1 MVSQGSIDEE
11 QIIREINSIPNE
23 YWPNLLEIV
32 RLFRESVTL
41 KPAELSF
48 RRGWQESRRGQT
60 RPAAELWEDIDAE

>member
-1 MVSQGSIDEE
+1 MTSRSSIDEE

-41 KPAELSF
+41 MPAEISF
-48 RRGWQESRRGQT
+48 RRGLQEARSGQT
-60 RPAAELWEDIDAE
+60 RPSAELWEDIDAE

>member
-1 MVSQGSIDEE
+1 MISHVSINEE
-11 QIIREINSIPNE
+11 QIIREIHSIPNE

-48 RRGWQESRRGQT
+48 RKGWQEAEHGQT
-60 RPAAELWEDIDAE
+60 RPAAELWEGIDAE

>member
-1 MVSQGSIDEE
+1 MTSQGSIDED

-48 RRGWQESRRGQT
+48 RAGLQEARRGQT
-60 RPAAELWEDIDAE
+60 RPSSELWEDIDAE

>member
-1 MVSQGSIDEE
+1 MGSQVSIDEE
-11 QIIREINSIPNE
+11 QIIREIHSIPDE

-48 RRGWQESRRGQT
+48 RKGWQEAERGHT
-60 RPAAELWEDIDAE
+60 RPSVELWEGIDAE

>member
-1 MVSQGSIDEE
+1 MIRQGSIEEE

-48 RRGWQESRRGQT
+48 RRGWEEARHGQT
-60 RPAAELWEDIDAE
+60 RPSAELWEGIDAE